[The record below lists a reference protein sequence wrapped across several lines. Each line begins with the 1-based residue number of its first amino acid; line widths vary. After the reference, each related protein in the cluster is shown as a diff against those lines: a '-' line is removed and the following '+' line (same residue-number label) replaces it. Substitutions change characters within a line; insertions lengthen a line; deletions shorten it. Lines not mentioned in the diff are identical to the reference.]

1 MKIFILSDNMS
12 DGGPPWINV
21 LWPMLKV
28 FEECLDV
35 IHIQIPQALKT
46 QGPRI
51 LAPLKRRE
59 ATRQLRQQWTARIQK
74 EIDPAG
80 SNILMLWGQGIHWA
94 HLLEPVWDLFSH
106 RVLHILD
113 TLQPDHVPQPLLKSF
128 DLVSC
133 FCRDLAENFEQHA
146 GVATLFLPAHLD
158 TLNFHN
164 RGAYRPIDLLVV
176 GRRVNRFHEPLYT
189 HFNAPQRERLF
200 IDFVTRSQTPMTR
213 EAEFRLLMS
222 AHGKSSAAFCY
233 EPGDVPRYQ
242 GRSPLLERWIH
253 AWSSGCTVFGTRPK
267 GGGTAA
273 LQDWPESTIDLP
285 ADPRD
290 SIELVEAV
298 LSDPAGMARRR
309 NRNVL
314 EAVRRH
320 DTRQRIALLLATLNL
335 PEPARLKEGLER
347 LSALAARLEEMP
359 AGDRHD
365 HMPA

>member
-1 MKIFILSDNMS
+1 VKIFILSDNMS

-35 IHIQIPQALKT
+35 THIQVPQASKPH
-46 QGPRI
+46 GSRI
-51 LAPLKRRE
+51 LAPLKKRE
-59 ATRQLRQQWTARIQK
+59 ATRHLRQQWTAQVREK
-74 EIDPAG
+74 IDPAG
-80 SNILMLWGQGIHWA
+80 PNILMVWGAGIHWA

-113 TLQPDHVPQPLLKSF
+113 TLQPDHVPRPLLNSF

-133 FCRDLAENFEQHA
+133 FCSDLAESFGKQA
-146 GVATLFLPAHLD
+146 KVATLFFPAHLD

-176 GRRVNRFHEPLYT
+176 GRRVNQFHEPLYT
-189 HFNAPQRERLF
+189 HFNTPQCERVF

-233 EPGDVPRYQ
+233 EPGGVPRYR
-242 GRSPLLERWIH
+242 GCSPLLERWIH
-253 AWSSGCTVFGTRPK
+253 AWSSGCTVFGTRPR
-267 GGGTAA
+267 GGGTAE
-273 LQDWPESTIDLP
+273 LQDWPESTIELP
-285 ADPRD
+285 DNPQE
-290 SIELVEAV
+290 SIDMVEAL
-298 LSDPAGMARRR
+298 LSDREGMTRRR

-320 DTRQRIALLLATLNL
+320 DTRRRIALLLSALAL
-335 PEPARLKEGLER
+335 PEPDKLKRGLER
-347 LSALAARLEEMP
+347 LSALETQLQEMP
-359 AGDRHD
+359 FS
-365 HMPA
+365 